1 MYSLN
6 RGKRLDSNRSLN
18 PIHRKR
24 VKHWFNLSSSI
35 MKRRPLFLVLVLLS
49 QVRILANSSEV
60 VNLYLVENVTLG
72 LTNRLGPRS
81 RRRDAWKRLEG
92 DGTRGQVVGPG
103 HEGGELG
110 AVGSQ
115 LHHELEASEEEVRTS
130 TDLNILG
137 GRVGGLSRCIW
148 SLSARIDLCAKLYL
162 CCVDWKA

>member
-18 PIHRKR
+18 PMHRKR
-24 VKHWFNLSSSI
+24 REYVQWVKHWFNLSSSI

-72 LTNRLGPRS
+72 LTNRSGPRS

-92 DGTRGQVVGPG
+92 DGTWGQVVGPG

-110 AVGSQ
+110 AVGCQ
-115 LHHELEASEEEVRTS
+115 LHHELKAPKEEVSTS
-130 TDLNILG
+130 TDINIPYTKYTG
-137 GRVGGLSRCIW
+137 WWG
-148 SLSARIDLCAKLYL
+148 
-162 CCVDWKA
+162 